1 MKTLK
6 RSVRLSSTSWLLSAL
21 VLLCG
26 CGGGYQSTGKVGFP
40 DPKPPDPNPHGMNIV
55 GNWQFSTTSAV
66 SGVLPMTIAGSIS
79 QSSDSVNG
87 ALHVGGSACFDRLTT
102 VGLTGTLTGGNVS
115 LASTSVAGQVITL
128 TGSFSGGTLTG
139 TYAIHGGCAD
149 GDHGSITGS
158 EIPYIANSLDGTF
171 TTSGGGTF
179 SVTGSE
185 AQSASADP
193 EGSFAISGNV
203 TFNTSC
209 FTSGTITPGEFP
221 SGSYIT
227 GTTVAL
233 AIQTGN
239 GTVAFLGTLD
249 QDKGKIS
256 GNYTVSGGTCDQ
268 TGTAVLVGSSPW
280 DY

>member
-1 MKTLK
+1 MT
-6 RSVRLSSTSWLLSAL
+6 
-21 VLLCG
+21 
-26 CGGGYQSTGKVGFP
+26 
-40 DPKPPDPNPHGMNIV
+40 IV
-55 GNWQFSTTSAV
+55 GNWEFSTTSAV

-139 TYAIHGGCAD
+139 TYAINGGCAD

-158 EIPYIANSLDGTF
+158 EIPYIANILNGTF

-179 SVTGSE
+179 SVTGDE
-185 AQSASADP
+185 AHSASADP
-193 EGSFAISGNV
+193 EGSFAISGKI

-209 FTSGTITPGEFP
+209 FTSGTITPGKFP
-221 SGSYIT
+221 SGSFIM

-233 AIQTGN
+233 ALKR
-239 GTVAFLGTLD
+239 ARHPHFLGTLD
-249 QDKGKIS
+249 
-256 GNYTVSGGTCDQ
+256 GTKVRSA
-268 TGTAVLVGSSPW
+268 GTTQSPAAPAIRPAQQSW
-280 DY
+280 LFPAHGTTDRATLREQ

>member
-1 MKTLK
+1 
-6 RSVRLSSTSWLLSAL
+6 
-21 VLLCG
+21 
-26 CGGGYQSTGKVGFP
+26 
-40 DPKPPDPNPHGMNIV
+40 
-55 GNWQFSTTSAV
+55 
-66 SGVLPMTIAGSIS
+66 MTIAGSI
-79 QSSDSVNG
+79 QSIQRFGQRRS
-87 ALHVGGSACFDRLTT
+87 ACRGSACFDRLTT

-115 LASTSVAGQVITL
+115 LASTSMAGQVITL

-139 TYAIHGGCAD
+139 TYAINGGCAD
-149 GDHGSITGS
+149 GDHGNVTGS

-193 EGSFAISGNV
+193 EGSFAISGKV

-221 SGSYIT
+221 SGSYIM

-249 QDKGKIS
+249 QDKGEIS

>member
-1 MKTLK
+1 
-6 RSVRLSSTSWLLSAL
+6 
-21 VLLCG
+21 
-26 CGGGYQSTGKVGFP
+26 
-40 DPKPPDPNPHGMNIV
+40 MNIA
-55 GNWQFSTTSAV
+55 GNWQFNTTSAV

-87 ALHVGGSACFDRLTT
+87 AVHVGGSACFERLTI
-102 VGLTGTLTGGNVS
+102 VGLTGTLTGGSVS
-115 LASTSVAGQVITL
+115 LASKSVAGQVITL
-128 TGSFSGGTLTG
+128 SGSFSGGTLTG
-139 TYAIHGGCAD
+139 TYAINGGCAD

-158 EIPYIANSLDGTF
+158 EIPYISNILNGTF

-179 SVTGSE
+179 SANGDE

-193 EGSFAISGNV
+193 EGSFAISGKV

-221 SGSYIT
+221 TGSFIM

-233 AIQTGN
+233 AIPTGN
-239 GTVAFLGTLD
+239 GTFAFLGTLD
-249 QDKGKIS
+249 RDKGEIS
-256 GNYTVSGGTCDQ
+256 GEYTVSGGTCDQ
-268 TGTAVLVGSSPW
+268 NGTAVLVVSSPW